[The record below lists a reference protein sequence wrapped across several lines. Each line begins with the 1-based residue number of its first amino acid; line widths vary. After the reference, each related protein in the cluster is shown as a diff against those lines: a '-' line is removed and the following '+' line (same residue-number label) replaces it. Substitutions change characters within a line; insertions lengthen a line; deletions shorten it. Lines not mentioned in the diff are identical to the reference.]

1 MLWGKPRVMPE
12 VLQKFNGG
20 CEIGEGNGSG
30 YHSFDRLVSLG
41 VVEEVVGCITTQPRE
56 YREP

>member
-1 MLWGKPRVMPE
+1 MPE